1 MHKRQ
6 KKYSCIFSVEN
17 RNNKVKKRSMICDH
31 AINKCSKF
39 NLNEVG
45 NKFKCANESL
55 TIYGI
60 TSLSVSKFQMT

>member
-1 MHKRQ
+1 
-6 KKYSCIFSVEN
+6 
-17 RNNKVKKRSMICDH
+17 MICDH